1 MSFASAHNDYL
12 DPDRHHPDRLFL
24 GEEQDTSLDNV
35 LLADGMEAA
44 FLGIGYQFT
53 KPVAVSSKKRALE
66 ALMKQGMTYE
76 DAVEYFDFN
85 VQGAYV
91 GEQTP
96 VFLDDENPEEP

>member
-1 MSFASAHNDYL
+1 MSFASAHADHL
-12 DPDRHHPDRLFL
+12 DPDRSSHAEDPD
-24 GEEQDTSLDNV
+24 ETLDNV

-53 KPVAVSSKKRALE
+53 KQFAVYSKKRALE

-76 DAVEYFDFN
+76 ESVEYFDFN

-91 GEQTP
+91 GEHTP
-96 VFLDDENPEEP
+96 VFIDDENPVEL